1 MSENIIT
8 YPAKERN
15 SAVFQLGDDSSYQ
28 TWRAL
33 KLSNF
38 STLRKDISSDLPDKT
53 SGELAGESIVTV
65 TDLAN
70 PQDVEIS
77 QILDSC
83 RKTNMA
89 IYQVHEPIAP
99 QKLEK
104 ILEKFCLNFGL
115 KTMENHRSAG
125 NSGVVAI
132 EQTTIGGKGGYIP
145 YTDKPLSWHTDGYY
159 NAPEN
164 RIRAMVLHC
173 ARDASEG
180 GVNEL
185 LDPEI
190 AYIRLRDENPQFIAS
205 LMHPQAMIIPA
216 NEDPRSAYRPDS
228 IGPVFEV
235 DNQTGHLHMRYSARA
250 RNIIWRDDPITDQAR
265 AFLSHILK
273 NDPLIVRHKLHSG
286 QGVISNNVL
295 HNRTG
300 FVDTGDVG
308 ETRLMYRIRYMERV
322 RDV

>member
-1 MSENIIT
+1 MTKTTQLHTENVL
-8 YPAKERN
+8 K
-15 SAVFQLGDDSSYQ
+15 SAVFNLGDESAYQ
-28 TWRAL
+28 GWKEN
-33 KLSNF
+33 KLNHF
-38 STLRKDISSDLPDKT
+38 PALRKTCADSLP
-53 SGELAGESIVTV
+53 GELIVTV
-65 TDLAN
+65 ADLAN
-70 PQDVEIS
+70 PQSHEIS
-77 QILDSC
+77 QIIELC

-89 IYQVHEPIAP
+89 VYQSPGPILP
-99 QKLEK
+99 KTLEK
-104 ILEKFCLNFGL
+104 TLEKFCRNFGL
-115 KTMENHRSAG
+115 HTMEHHRSAE

-132 EQTTIGGKGGYIP
+132 EKTTIGSKGGYIP

-173 ARDASEG
+173 ARNAGEG
-180 GVNEL
+180 GINEL
-185 LDPEI
+185 FDPEI
-190 AYIRLRDENPQFIAS
+190 AYIRLRDENPQFITS

-235 DNQTGHLHMRYSARA
+235 DDETGHLHMRYSARA
-250 RNIIWRDDPITDQAR
+250 RNVIWRDDETTTQAR
-265 AFLSHILK
+265 AFLTDILK
-273 NDPLIVRHKLHSG
+273 NDPLIIRHKLQSG

-300 FVDTGDVG
+300 FIDTGDIG
-308 ETRLMYRIRYMERV
+308 NTRLMYRIRYMERV